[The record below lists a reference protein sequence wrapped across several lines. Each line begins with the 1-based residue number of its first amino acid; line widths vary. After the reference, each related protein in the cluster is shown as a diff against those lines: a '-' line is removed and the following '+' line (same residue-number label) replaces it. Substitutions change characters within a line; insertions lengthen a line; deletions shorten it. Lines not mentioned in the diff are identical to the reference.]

1 MCCQDAQASASGAS
15 GSASVGVWL
24 LNIIINV
31 MTGIVQVERRAG
43 FQLLLGPGTSGADVT
58 LLGHR
63 RRDKHAEIDDGC
75 AARAPHPPC
84 AHPIHPSSPTHRSRT
99 LSPPSTAHVPLS
111 TPRLPLA
118 LLLLCAQE
126 L

>member
-58 LLGHR
+58 CLFSV
-63 RRDKHAEIDDGC
+63 IDAG
-75 AARAPHPPC
+75 
-84 AHPIHPSSPTHRSRT
+84 T
-99 LSPPSTAHVPLS
+99 S
-111 TPRLPLA
+111 TPRSTMGVPL
-118 LLLLCAQE
+118 
-126 L
+126 